1 MTRSR
6 ISNALNELQKQIKTK
21 KTINEALKVCD
32 QWALDLMEVCKKEE
46 SDGYKF
52 GIKNSRK

>member
-6 ISNALNELQKQIKTK
+6 ISNALNDLQKKVRSQT
-21 KTINEALKVCD
+21 TINEALAVCQ
-32 QWALDLMEVCKKEE
+32 QWSSDLMVVCKKEE
-46 SDGYKF
+46 ADGYKF

>member
-6 ISNALNELQKQIKTK
+6 ISNSLNELQKKVKTK
-21 KTINEALKVCD
+21 NTINEVLAVCQ
-32 QWALDLMEVCKKEE
+32 QWSSDLMVVCKKEE
-46 SDGYKF
+46 EDGYKF

>member
-6 ISNALNELQKQIKTK
+6 ISNTLNELQKKVRTK
-21 KTINEALKVCD
+21 KTINEALEVCD
-32 QWALDLMEVCKKEE
+32 LWASDLMEVCKKEE
-46 SDGYKF
+46 SDSYKF